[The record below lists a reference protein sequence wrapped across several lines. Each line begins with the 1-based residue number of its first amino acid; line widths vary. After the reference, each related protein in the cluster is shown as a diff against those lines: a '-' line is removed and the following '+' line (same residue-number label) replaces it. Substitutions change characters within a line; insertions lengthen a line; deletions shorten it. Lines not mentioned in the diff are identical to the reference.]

1 MAALKRARVFFA
13 LWPDDEVRAALADVA
28 ARAHAQCG
36 GRVTASAKIHL
47 TLFFVG
53 TIERERIAELEACAK
68 EVAAAPFELELDVLG
83 HWRHNRIV
91 WAGTRQTPAAL
102 AALVDTLT
110 RSLARAGY
118 RGEDRPYAPHV
129 TLVRDA
135 RRAPDGLA
143 LDVPRW
149 RAADFALVE
158 SAAGGSRYDVLAR
171 WPLIPPL

>member
-1 MAALKRARVFFA
+1 MEALKRARVFFA
-13 LWPDDEVRAALADVA
+13 LWPDAEVRSALADA
-28 ARAHAQCG
+28 ASRVHAACG
-36 GRVTASAKIHL
+36 GRATATAKIHL

-53 TIERERIAELEACAK
+53 TVERERIADLEACAK
-68 EVAAAPFELELDVLG
+68 SVSAAPFELDLDVLG

-91 WAGTRQTPAAL
+91 WAGTRKTPEAL
-102 AALVDTLT
+102 AALVAALT
-110 RSLARAGY
+110 GQLERVGF

-135 RRAPDGLA
+135 KRAPAGVA

-171 WPLIPPL
+171 WPLASPA